1 MNTSGSLN
9 LTRGSNKMPKGKG
22 YSLKNPPAKSVM
34 GKGKANSGSAGKG
47 KKMKKM
53 GRSKKY

>member
-1 MNTSGSLN
+1 MNTGGSLN
-9 LTRGSNKMPKGKG
+9 LTRGGGSKKMPKGKG

-34 GKGKANSGSAGKG
+34 GKGKASSKGGS

-53 GRSKKY
+53 GRGKKY